1 MPLFS
6 NPTAIFAVLMLNIVL
21 AEQLSKLPFFKF
33 VGTALLAIL
42 ITAITSNLG
51 IIPASVNSPALYDGI
66 FTYLA
71 PMSIFFLLLSVNL
84 RGLKRAGA
92 PMISMFLLGS
102 VGTMTGVLI
111 GMWFLGGS
119 AKFGNSFY
127 ALAGMFTGTYIGGS
141 SNFNALAIH
150 YGINKTGNLYAAAV
164 AADNIITALW
174 MAATLLLPVLLKRF
188 FPRKV
193 VSSLSAEEQVKLD
206 EEANRHIQDQE
217 LLNPQELAILLGLG
231 AFFLFFSQYLASLLP
246 QVPMIIFLTTFAL
259 ILAQVPLI
267 QRLRGIRTLS
277 MFSIYLF
284 LAVIGAYCDLGALF
298 KDGSLALAM
307 MLMVSITVL
316 VHGLLIFGLGGLLR
330 MDWDLISIASQA
342 NVGGAATALAL
353 SKSFDR
359 ADLHLPGILAGALGN
374 AIGTYCGLM
383 IAEFLR

>member
-21 AEQLSKLPFFKF
+21 AEQMSKLPFFKF

-92 PMISMFLLGS
+92 PMIGMFLLGS
-102 VGTMTGVLI
+102 VGTMSGVLI

-119 AKFGNSFY
+119 AKFGDSFY

-150 YGINKTGNLYAAAV
+150 YGVNKTGNLYAAAV

-193 VSSLSAEEQVKLD
+193 VGNLSAEEQEKLD
-206 EEANRHIQDQE
+206 EEANLHIQDQE

-231 AFFLFFSQYLASLLP
+231 ALFLFISQYLASILP

-307 MLMVSITVL
+307 LLMVSITVL
-316 VHGLLIFGLGGLLR
+316 VHGVLIFGIGALLR

-342 NVGGAATALAL
+342 NVGGSATALAL
-353 SKSFDR
+353 SKSFNR

>member
-1 MPLFS
+1 MPLLS

-33 VGTALLAIL
+33 LGTALLAIL
-42 ITAITSNLG
+42 LTAITSNLG
-51 IIPASVNSPALYDGI
+51 IIPASANTPALYDGI

-84 RGLKRAGA
+84 RGLRRAGA
-92 PMISMFLLGS
+92 PMIGMFFLGS
-102 VGTMTGVLI
+102 IGTMSGVLI

-119 AKFGNSFY
+119 AKFGESFY

-150 YGINKTGNLYAAAV
+150 YGVNKTGNLYAAAV

-174 MAATLLLPVLLKRF
+174 MAATLLLPGLFKRF
-188 FPRKV
+188 LPREIAIN
-193 VSSLSAEEQVKLD
+193 LSAEEQAKLN
-206 EEANRHIQDQE
+206 EEANLHVQDQE
-217 LLNPQELAILLGLG
+217 LLNPQELAILLGIG
-231 AFFLFFSQYLASLLP
+231 AFFLYISQYLASLLP

-259 ILAQVPLI
+259 VLAQVPWI

-298 KDGSLALAM
+298 RDGSLALAM
-307 MLMVSITVL
+307 LLMVSITVL
-316 VHGLLIFGLGGLLR
+316 VHGLLIFGLGGLFR
-330 MDWDLISIASQA
+330 ADWDLVSIASQA
-342 NVGGAATALAL
+342 NVGGSATALAL
-353 SKSFDR
+353 SKSLNR

-383 IAEFLR
+383 IAEYLR

>member
-1 MPLFS
+1 MPLLS

-33 VGTALLAIL
+33 LGTALLAIL
-42 ITAITSNLG
+42 LTAITSNLG
-51 IIPASVNSPALYDGI
+51 IIPASANTPALYDGI

-84 RGLKRAGA
+84 RGLRRAGA
-92 PMISMFLLGS
+92 PMIGMFFLGS
-102 VGTMTGVLI
+102 IGTMSGVLI

-119 AKFGNSFY
+119 AKFGESFY

-150 YGINKTGNLYAAAV
+150 YGVNKTGNLYAAAV

-174 MAATLLLPVLLKRF
+174 MAATLLLPGLFKRF
-188 FPRKV
+188 FPREIAIN
-193 VSSLSAEEQVKLD
+193 LSAEEQAKLN
-206 EEANRHIQDQE
+206 EEANLHVQDQE
-217 LLNPQELAILLGLG
+217 LLNPQELAILLGIG
-231 AFFLFFSQYLASLLP
+231 AFFLYISQYLASLLP

-259 ILAQVPLI
+259 VLAQVPWI

-298 KDGSLALAM
+298 RDGSLALAM
-307 MLMVSITVL
+307 LLMVSITVL
-316 VHGLLIFGLGGLLR
+316 VHGLLIFGLGGLFR
-330 MDWDLISIASQA
+330 ADWDLVSIASQA
-342 NVGGAATALAL
+342 NVGGSATALAL
-353 SKSFDR
+353 SKSLNR

-383 IAEFLR
+383 IAEYLR

>member
-119 AKFGNSFY
+119 AKFGDSFY

-150 YGINKTGNLYAAAV
+150 YGVNKTGNLYAAAV

-193 VSSLSAEEQVKLD
+193 VSSLSVEEQAKLD
-206 EEANRHIQDQE
+206 EEANLHIHDQE

-231 AFFLFFSQYLASLLP
+231 ALFLFVSQYLASLLP
-246 QVPMIIFLTTFAL
+246 QVPMIIFLTTCAL
-259 ILAQVPLI
+259 ILAQVPMI

-307 MLMVSITVL
+307 LLMVSITVL
-316 VHGLLIFGLGGLLR
+316 VHGFLIFGLGGLLR

-342 NVGGAATALAL
+342 NVGGSATALAL
-353 SKSFDR
+353 SKSFNR